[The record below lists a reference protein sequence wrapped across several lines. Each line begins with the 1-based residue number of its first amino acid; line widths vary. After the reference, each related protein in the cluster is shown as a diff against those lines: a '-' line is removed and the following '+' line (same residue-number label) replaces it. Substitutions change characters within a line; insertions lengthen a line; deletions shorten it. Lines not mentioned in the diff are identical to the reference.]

1 MTDGIEIYVRDSG
14 DQTLL
19 NFYIPERLRE
29 EFITALRSGSYLGSQ
44 VPIAL
49 ELSTLPK
56 WIVDKEQRTHA
67 ERRNE
72 SVHVRIPVTAINVQ
86 STE

>member
-1 MTDGIEIYVRDSG
+1 MTEGIEIYIRDNG

-19 NFYIPERLRE
+19 NFYVPERLRE
-29 EFITALRSGSYLGSQ
+29 EFITALRNGSYWGAQ

-56 WIVDKEQRTHA
+56 WITDEEQRTQA
-67 ERRNE
+67 ERQHE
-72 SVHVRIPVTAINVQ
+72 SVHVRIPVTAINVH